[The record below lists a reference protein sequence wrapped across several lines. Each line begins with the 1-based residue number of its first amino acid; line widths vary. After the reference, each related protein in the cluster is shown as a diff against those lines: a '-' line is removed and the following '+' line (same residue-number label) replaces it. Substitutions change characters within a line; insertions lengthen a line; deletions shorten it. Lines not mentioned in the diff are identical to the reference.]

1 MNKIYNNLNI
11 ENLTKTEWFNQ
22 FDENQQYEIL
32 IGLENNLDI
41 SIYAKSEF
49 DWLQMREIRW
59 GLEDKLDVS
68 WYAKTETPWG
78 KMKQIRLRLMKE
90 STL

>member
-11 ENLTKTEWFNQ
+11 NNLIKTDLFNQ
-22 FDENQQYEIL
+22 FNKSQQIEIL